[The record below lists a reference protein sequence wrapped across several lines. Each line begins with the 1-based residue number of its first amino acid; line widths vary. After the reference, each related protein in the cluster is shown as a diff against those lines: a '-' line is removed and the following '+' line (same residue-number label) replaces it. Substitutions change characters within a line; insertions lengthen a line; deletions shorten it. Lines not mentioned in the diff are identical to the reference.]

1 MLVREVKHKRASAI
15 ITAVILLLFV
25 FVICNFGMQYLDPPE
40 EYGLVV
46 NVGSSEVGNR
56 MPVQK
61 KNKKNS
67 TSNLVQN
74 KALVKDEVVEA
85 PKEVP
90 REVPKESLLTD
101 DTVKEVPTVEK
112 ETEDEEPLVAEI
124 VQKKKVT
131 QPKVAKATQDAL
143 RSLLEGASATE
154 SSDEEGGI
162 DNPGVKGSDKG
173 DATSLES
180 QGNSANGFN
189 MNYNLAGRKV
199 LSTPKEQPNCQEE
212 GRVVVRVQVDNNGNV
227 IAALAGVKGTTNS
240 APCLL
245 KPAKEAALRTQ
256 WNADLA
262 APSKQVGTIIYTF
275 SLIK

>member
-15 ITAVILLLFV
+15 ITAVILLLLV
-25 FVICNFGMQYLDPPE
+25 FVICNFGMRYLDPPE
-40 EYGLVV
+40 EYGLAV

-56 MPVQK
+56 MPVQ

-74 KALVKDEVVEA
+74 KALVKDEVVEV
-85 PKEVP
+85 PKEAP
-90 REVPKESLLTD
+90 REVPKESFLTD
-101 DTVKEVPTVEK
+101 ETVKEVPIVEK
-112 ETEDEEPLVAEI
+112 ETEEEEPMVAEI
-124 VQKKKVT
+124 VQKKKIT
-131 QPKVAKATQDAL
+131 PPKVAKATQDAL

-162 DNPGVKGSDKG
+162 DNPGIKGSDKG

-180 QGNSANGFN
+180 QGNSATGFN

-199 LSTPKEQPNCQEE
+199 LSTPKEQPDCQEE

-227 IAALAGVKGTTNS
+227 VAALAGVKGTTNS

>member
-1 MLVREVKHKRASAI
+1 MVREVKHKRASAI
-15 ITAVILLLFV
+15 ITAVILLLLV
-25 FVICNFGMQYLDPPE
+25 FVICNFGMRYLDPPE
-40 EYGLVV
+40 EYGLAV

-56 MPVQK
+56 MPVQ

-74 KALVKDEVVEA
+74 KALVKEEVVEV

-90 REVPKESLLTD
+90 REVPKESFLTD
-101 DTVKEVPTVEK
+101 ETVKEVPIVEK
-112 ETEDEEPLVAEI
+112 ETEEEEPMVAEI
-124 VQKKKVT
+124 VQKKKIT
-131 QPKVAKATQDAL
+131 PPKVAKATQDAL

-162 DNPGVKGSDKG
+162 DNPGIKGSDKG

-199 LSTPKEQPNCQEE
+199 LSTPKEQPDCQEE

-227 IAALAGVKGTTNS
+227 VAALAGDKGTTNS
-240 APCLL
+240 APCLF
-245 KPAKEAALRTQ
+245 KPAIEAALRTQ

-262 APSKQVGTIIYTF
+262 APSIQEGTIIYTF

>member
-56 MPVQK
+56 MPVQ

-131 QPKVAKATQDAL
+131 PPKVAKATQDAL

-199 LSTPKEQPNCQEE
+199 LSTPKEQPDCQEE

-227 IAALAGVKGTTNS
+227 VAALAGVKGTTNS

-245 KPAKEAALRTQ
+245 KPAKEAALQTQ

>member
-1 MLVREVKHKRASAI
+1 MR
-15 ITAVILLLFV
+15 
-25 FVICNFGMQYLDPPE
+25 YLDPPE

-61 KNKKNS
+61 NKKNS

-74 KALVKDEVVEA
+74 KALVKEEVVEV

-90 REVPKESLLTD
+90 REVPKESFLTD
-101 DTVKEVPTVEK
+101 ETVKEVPIVEK
-112 ETEDEEPLVAEI
+112 ETEEEEPMVAEI
-124 VQKKKVT
+124 VQKKKIT
-131 QPKVAKATQDAL
+131 PPKVAKATQDAL

-162 DNPGVKGSDKG
+162 DNPGIKGSDKG

-180 QGNSANGFN
+180 QGNSATGFN

-199 LSTPKEQPNCQEE
+199 LSTPKEQPDCQEE

-227 IAALAGVKGTTNS
+227 VAALAGVKGTTNS

>member
-1 MLVREVKHKRASAI
+1 MVREVKHKRASAI
-15 ITAVILLLFV
+15 ITAVILLLLV
-25 FVICNFGMQYLDPPE
+25 FVICNFGMRYLDPPE
-40 EYGLVV
+40 EYGLAV

-56 MPVQK
+56 MPVQ

-74 KALVKDEVVEA
+74 KALVKDEVVEV
-85 PKEVP
+85 PKEAP
-90 REVPKESLLTD
+90 REVPKESFLTD
-101 DTVKEVPTVEK
+101 ETVKEVPIVEK
-112 ETEDEEPLVAEI
+112 ETEEEEPMVAEI
-124 VQKKKVT
+124 VQKKKIT
-131 QPKVAKATQDAL
+131 PPKVAKATQDAL

-162 DNPGVKGSDKG
+162 DNPGIKGSDKG

-180 QGNSANGFN
+180 QGNSATGFN

-199 LSTPKEQPNCQEE
+199 LSTPKEQPDCQEE

-227 IAALAGVKGTTNS
+227 VAALAGDKGTTNS
-240 APCLL
+240 APCLK

-262 APSKQVGTIIYTF
+262 APSIQEGTIIYTF

>member
-15 ITAVILLLFV
+15 ITAVILLLFI
-25 FVICNFGMQYLDPPE
+25 FVICNFGMRYLDPPE
-40 EYGLVV
+40 EYGLRV

-61 KNKKNS
+61 NKKNS
-67 TSNLVQN
+67 TSNLVQK
-74 KALVKDEVVEA
+74 KALVKEEVVEA
-85 PKEVP
+85 PKEVL
-90 REVPKESLLTD
+90 REVSKESLLTD
-101 DTVKEVPTVEK
+101 DAVKEVPTVEK
-112 ETEDEEPLVAEI
+112 ETEEEDPMVAEI
-124 VQKKKVT
+124 VQKKKST
-131 QPKVAKATQDAL
+131 PPKVAKATQDAL
-143 RSLLEGASATE
+143 RSLLEGASAAE
-154 SSDEEGGI
+154 SSDEEGGV
-162 DNPGVKGSDKG
+162 DNPGVKGRNKG
-173 DATSLES
+173 DPTSLES
-180 QGNSANGFN
+180 QGNSATGLN

-199 LSTPKEQPNCQEE
+199 LSTPKEQPDCQEE

>member
-15 ITAVILLLFV
+15 ITAVILLLLV
-25 FVICNFGMQYLDPPE
+25 FVICNFGMRYLDPPE
-40 EYGLVV
+40 EYGLAV

-56 MPVQK
+56 MPVQ

-74 KALVKDEVVEA
+74 KALVKEEVVEA
-85 PKEVP
+85 PKEVS

-101 DTVKEVPTVEK
+101 DTVKEVPIVEK
-112 ETEDEEPLVAEI
+112 EMEEEEPMVAEI
-124 VQKKKVT
+124 VQKKKII

-143 RSLLEGASATE
+143 RSLLEGASAAE

-162 DNPGVKGSDKG
+162 NNPGVKGSDKG

-199 LSTPKEQPNCQEE
+199 LSTPKEQPDCQEE

>member
-61 KNKKNS
+61 NKKNS

-85 PKEVP
+85 PKEVS

-101 DTVKEVPTVEK
+101 DTVKEVPIVEK

-199 LSTPKEQPNCQEE
+199 LSTPKEQPDCQEE

-227 IAALAGVKGTTNS
+227 VAALAGVKGTTNS

-245 KPAKEAALRTQ
+245 KPAKEAALQTQ

>member
-1 MLVREVKHKRASAI
+1 LVREVKHKRASAI
-15 ITAVILLLFV
+15 ITAVILLLLV
-25 FVICNFGMQYLDPPE
+25 FVICNFGMRYLDPPE
-40 EYGLVV
+40 EYGLAV

-56 MPVQK
+56 MPVQ

-74 KALVKDEVVEA
+74 KALVKEEVVEV

-90 REVPKESLLTD
+90 REVPKESFLTD
-101 DTVKEVPTVEK
+101 ETVKEVPIVEK
-112 ETEDEEPLVAEI
+112 ETEEEEPMVAEI
-124 VQKKKVT
+124 VQKKKIT
-131 QPKVAKATQDAL
+131 PPKVAKATQDAL

-162 DNPGVKGSDKG
+162 DNPGIKGSDKG

-199 LSTPKEQPNCQEE
+199 LSTPKEQPDCHEE

-240 APCLL
+240 APCLF
-245 KPAKEAALRTQ
+245 KPAIEAALRTQ

-262 APSKQVGTIIYTF
+262 APSIQEGTIIYTF

>member
-15 ITAVILLLFV
+15 ITAVILLLLV
-25 FVICNFGMQYLDPPE
+25 FVICNFGMRYLDPPE

-61 KNKKNS
+61 NKKNS

-74 KALVKDEVVEA
+74 KALVKDEVVEV
-85 PKEVP
+85 PKEVL

-101 DTVKEVPTVEK
+101 DTVKEVLIVEK
-112 ETEDEEPLVAEI
+112 EMEEEEPMVAEI
-124 VQKKKVT
+124 VQKKKII

-143 RSLLEGASATE
+143 RSLLEGASAAE

-162 DNPGVKGSDKG
+162 NNPGVKGSDKG
-173 DATSLES
+173 DATLLES

-199 LSTPKEQPNCQEE
+199 LSTPKEQPDCQEE

>member
-61 KNKKNS
+61 NKKNS

-101 DTVKEVPTVEK
+101 DTVKEVPIVEE
-112 ETEDEEPLVAEI
+112 ETEDEEPMVAEI

-199 LSTPKEQPNCQEE
+199 LSTPKEQPDCQEE

>member
-61 KNKKNS
+61 NKKNS

-101 DTVKEVPTVEK
+101 DTVKEVPIVEK

-124 VQKKKVT
+124 VQKKKIT
-131 QPKVAKATQDAL
+131 QPNVAKATQDAL

-199 LSTPKEQPNCQEE
+199 LSTPKEQPDCQEE

>member
-61 KNKKNS
+61 NKKNS

-85 PKEVP
+85 PKEVS

-101 DTVKEVPTVEK
+101 DTVKEVPIVEK
-112 ETEDEEPLVAEI
+112 ETEDEEPMVAEI
-124 VQKKKVT
+124 VQKKKIT
-131 QPKVAKATQDAL
+131 QPNVAKATQDAL

-173 DATSLES
+173 DATSLDS

-199 LSTPKEQPNCQEE
+199 LSTPKEQPDCQEE

-245 KPAKEAALRTQ
+245 KPAKEAALQTQ

>member
-61 KNKKNS
+61 NKKNS

-101 DTVKEVPTVEK
+101 DTVKEVPIVEK
-112 ETEDEEPLVAEI
+112 ETEDEEPMVAEI
-124 VQKKKVT
+124 VQKKKIT

-199 LSTPKEQPNCQEE
+199 LSTPKEQPDCQEE
-212 GRVVVRVQVDNNGNV
+212 GKVVVRVQVDNNGNV

>member
-15 ITAVILLLFV
+15 ITAVILLLFI
-25 FVICNFGMQYLDPPE
+25 FVICNFGMRYLDPPE
-40 EYGLVV
+40 EYGLAV

-61 KNKKNS
+61 NKKNS
-67 TSNLVQN
+67 TSNLVQK
-74 KALVKDEVVEA
+74 KALVKEEVVEA
-85 PKEVP
+85 PKEVL
-90 REVPKESLLTD
+90 REVSKESLLTD
-101 DTVKEVPTVEK
+101 DAVKEVPTVEK
-112 ETEDEEPLVAEI
+112 ETEEEDPMVAEI
-124 VQKKKVT
+124 VQKKKST
-131 QPKVAKATQDAL
+131 PPKVAKATQDAL

-180 QGNSANGFN
+180 QGNSATGFN

-199 LSTPKEQPNCQEE
+199 LSTPKEQPDCQEE

>member
-15 ITAVILLLFV
+15 ITAVILLLLV
-25 FVICNFGMQYLDPPE
+25 FVICNFGMRYLDPPE
-40 EYGLVV
+40 EYGLAV

-56 MPVQK
+56 MPVQ

-74 KALVKDEVVEA
+74 KALVKEEVVEA
-85 PKEVP
+85 PKEVS

-101 DTVKEVPTVEK
+101 DTVKEVPIVEK
-112 ETEDEEPLVAEI
+112 EMEEEEPMVAEI
-124 VQKKKVT
+124 VQKKKII

-143 RSLLEGASATE
+143 RSLLEGASAAE

-162 DNPGVKGSDKG
+162 NNPGVKGSDKG

-199 LSTPKEQPNCQEE
+199 LSTPKEQPDCQEE

-240 APCLL
+240 SPCLL

>member
-61 KNKKNS
+61 NKKNS

-85 PKEVP
+85 PKEVS

-101 DTVKEVPTVEK
+101 DTVKEVPIVEK
-112 ETEDEEPLVAEI
+112 ETEDEEPMVAEI
-124 VQKKKVT
+124 VQKKKIT
-131 QPKVAKATQDAL
+131 QPNVAKATQDAL

-199 LSTPKEQPNCQEE
+199 LSTPKEQPDCQEE
-212 GRVVVRVQVDNNGNV
+212 GKVVVRVQVDNNGNV

>member
-61 KNKKNS
+61 NKKNS

-85 PKEVP
+85 PKEVS

-101 DTVKEVPTVEK
+101 DTVKEVPIVEK
-112 ETEDEEPLVAEI
+112 ETEDEEPMVAEI
-124 VQKKKVT
+124 VQKKKIT
-131 QPKVAKATQDAL
+131 QPNVAKATQDAL

-180 QGNSANGFN
+180 QGNSATGFN

-199 LSTPKEQPNCQEE
+199 LSTPKEQPDCQEE
-212 GRVVVRVQVDNNGNV
+212 GKVVVRVQVDNNGNV

>member
-61 KNKKNS
+61 NKKNS

-85 PKEVP
+85 PKEVS

-101 DTVKEVPTVEK
+101 DTVKEVPIVEK
-112 ETEDEEPLVAEI
+112 ETEDEEPMVAEI
-124 VQKKKVT
+124 VQKKKIT
-131 QPKVAKATQDAL
+131 QPNVAKATQDAL

-199 LSTPKEQPNCQEE
+199 LSTPKEQPDCQEE

>member
-61 KNKKNS
+61 NKKNS

-101 DTVKEVPTVEK
+101 DTVKEVPIVEK

-124 VQKKKVT
+124 VQKKKIT
-131 QPKVAKATQDAL
+131 QPNVAKATQDAL

-199 LSTPKEQPNCQEE
+199 LSTPKEQPDCQEE
-212 GRVVVRVQVDNNGNV
+212 GKVVVRVQVDNNGNV

>member
-25 FVICNFGMQYLDPPE
+25 FVICNFGMRYLDPPE

-61 KNKKNS
+61 NKKNS

-74 KALVKDEVVEA
+74 KALVKDEVVEV

-90 REVPKESLLTD
+90 REVPKESFLTD
-101 DTVKEVPTVEK
+101 ETVKEVPIVEK
-112 ETEDEEPLVAEI
+112 ETEEEELMVAEI
-124 VQKKKVT
+124 VQKKKIT
-131 QPKVAKATQDAL
+131 PPNVAKATQDAL

-173 DATSLES
+173 DATSLDS
-180 QGNSANGFN
+180 QGNSATGFN

-199 LSTPKEQPNCQEE
+199 LSTPKEQPDCQEE

-227 IAALAGVKGTTNS
+227 VAALAGVKGTTNS
-240 APCLL
+240 APCLK

-262 APSKQVGTIIYTF
+262 APSIQEGTIIYTF

>member
-61 KNKKNS
+61 NKKNS

-85 PKEVP
+85 PKEVS

-101 DTVKEVPTVEK
+101 DTVKEVPIVEK

-199 LSTPKEQPNCQEE
+199 LSTPKEQPDCQEE

-240 APCLL
+240 APCL
-245 KPAKEAALRTQ
+245 KKSAKEAALRTQ

>member
-25 FVICNFGMQYLDPPE
+25 FVICNFGMRYLDPPE
-40 EYGLVV
+40 EYGLAV

-61 KNKKNS
+61 NKKNS
-67 TSNLVQN
+67 TSNLVQK
-74 KALVKDEVVEA
+74 KALVKEEVVEA
-85 PKEVP
+85 PKEVL
-90 REVPKESLLTD
+90 REVSKESLLTD
-101 DTVKEVPTVEK
+101 DTVKEVPIVEK
-112 ETEDEEPLVAEI
+112 ETEEEDPMVAEI
-124 VQKKKVT
+124 VQKKKST
-131 QPKVAKATQDAL
+131 PPKVAKATQDAL

-199 LSTPKEQPNCQEE
+199 LSTPKEQPDCQEE

>member
-1 MLVREVKHKRASAI
+1 MLVREVKHKRVSAI
-15 ITAVILLLFV
+15 ITAVILLLFI
-25 FVICNFGMQYLDPPE
+25 FVICNFGMRYLDPPE
-40 EYGLVV
+40 EYGLAV

-61 KNKKNS
+61 NKKNS
-67 TSNLVQN
+67 TSNLVQK
-74 KALVKDEVVEA
+74 KALVKEEVVEA
-85 PKEVP
+85 PKEVL
-90 REVPKESLLTD
+90 REVSKESLLTD
-101 DTVKEVPTVEK
+101 DAVKEVPTVEK
-112 ETEDEEPLVAEI
+112 ETEEEDPMVAEI
-124 VQKKKVT
+124 VQKKKST
-131 QPKVAKATQDAL
+131 PPKVAKATQDAL

-180 QGNSANGFN
+180 QGNSATGLN

>member
-15 ITAVILLLFV
+15 ITAVILLLLV
-25 FVICNFGMQYLDPPE
+25 FVICNFGMRYLDPPE

-61 KNKKNS
+61 NKKNS

-74 KALVKDEVVEA
+74 KALVKEEVVEA
-85 PKEVP
+85 PKEVS

-101 DTVKEVPTVEK
+101 DTVKEVLIVEK
-112 ETEDEEPLVAEI
+112 EMEEEEPMVAEI
-124 VQKKKVT
+124 VQKKKII

-143 RSLLEGASATE
+143 RSLLEGASAAE

-162 DNPGVKGSDKG
+162 NNPGVKGSDKG
-173 DATSLES
+173 DATLLES

-199 LSTPKEQPNCQEE
+199 LSTPKEQPDCQEE

>member
-61 KNKKNS
+61 NKKNS

-101 DTVKEVPTVEK
+101 DTVKEVPIVEK
-112 ETEDEEPLVAEI
+112 ETEDEEPMVAEI
-124 VQKKKVT
+124 VQKKKIT
-131 QPKVAKATQDAL
+131 QPNVAKATQDAL

-199 LSTPKEQPNCQEE
+199 LSTPKEQPDCQEE

>member
-61 KNKKNS
+61 NKKNS

-85 PKEVP
+85 PKEVS

-101 DTVKEVPTVEK
+101 DTVKEVPIVEK

-180 QGNSANGFN
+180 QGNSATGFN

>member
-61 KNKKNS
+61 NKKNS

-85 PKEVP
+85 PKEVS

-199 LSTPKEQPNCQEE
+199 LSTPKEQPDCQEE
-212 GRVVVRVQVDNNGNV
+212 GKVVVRVQVDNNGNV

>member
-61 KNKKNS
+61 NKKNS

-85 PKEVP
+85 PKEVS

-173 DATSLES
+173 DATSLDS

-199 LSTPKEQPNCQEE
+199 LSTPKEQPDCQEE

-227 IAALAGVKGTTNS
+227 VAALAGVKGTTNS

>member
-15 ITAVILLLFV
+15 ITAVILLLFI
-25 FVICNFGMQYLDPPE
+25 FVICNFGMRYLDPPE
-40 EYGLVV
+40 EYGLAV

-61 KNKKNS
+61 NKKNS
-67 TSNLVQN
+67 TSNLVQK
-74 KALVKDEVVEA
+74 KALVKEEVVEA
-85 PKEVP
+85 PKEVL
-90 REVPKESLLTD
+90 REVSKESLLTD
-101 DTVKEVPTVEK
+101 DAVKEVPTVEK
-112 ETEDEEPLVAEI
+112 ETEEEDPMVAEI
-124 VQKKKVT
+124 VQKKKST
-131 QPKVAKATQDAL
+131 PPKVAKATQDAL

-180 QGNSANGFN
+180 QGNSATGLN

-199 LSTPKEQPNCQEE
+199 LSTPKEQPDCQEE

>member
-56 MPVQK
+56 MPVQ

-199 LSTPKEQPNCQEE
+199 LSTPKEQPDCQEE
-212 GRVVVRVQVDNNGNV
+212 GKVVVRVQVDNNGNV

>member
-1 MLVREVKHKRASAI
+1 MVREVKHKRASAI
-15 ITAVILLLFV
+15 ITAVILLLLV

-40 EYGLVV
+40 EYGLAV

-56 MPVQK
+56 MPVQ

-74 KALVKDEVVEA
+74 KALVKEEVVEV

-199 LSTPKEQPNCQEE
+199 LSTPKEQPDCQEE
-212 GRVVVRVQVDNNGNV
+212 GKVVVRVQVDNNGNV

-245 KPAKEAALRTQ
+245 KPAKEAALQTQ

>member
-61 KNKKNS
+61 NKKNS

-101 DTVKEVPTVEK
+101 DTVKEVPIVEK
-112 ETEDEEPLVAEI
+112 ETEDEEPMVAEI
-124 VQKKKVT
+124 VQKKKIT
-131 QPKVAKATQDAL
+131 QPNVAKATQDAL

-199 LSTPKEQPNCQEE
+199 LSTPKEQPDCQEE
-212 GRVVVRVQVDNNGNV
+212 GKVVVRVQVDNNGNV

>member
-15 ITAVILLLFV
+15 ITAVILLLLV

-61 KNKKNS
+61 NKKNS

-85 PKEVP
+85 PKEVS

-101 DTVKEVPTVEK
+101 DTVKEVPIVEK
-112 ETEDEEPLVAEI
+112 ETEDEEPMVAEI
-124 VQKKKVT
+124 VQKKKIT
-131 QPKVAKATQDAL
+131 QPNVAKATQDAL

-180 QGNSANGFN
+180 QGNSATGFN

-199 LSTPKEQPNCQEE
+199 LSTPKEQPDCQEE

>member
-61 KNKKNS
+61 NKKNS

-85 PKEVP
+85 PKEVS

-101 DTVKEVPTVEK
+101 DTVKEVPIVEK
-112 ETEDEEPLVAEI
+112 ETEDEEPMVAEI
-124 VQKKKVT
+124 VQKKKIT
-131 QPKVAKATQDAL
+131 QPNVAKATQDAL

-180 QGNSANGFN
+180 QGNSATGFN

-199 LSTPKEQPNCQEE
+199 LSTPKEQPDCQEE

>member
-15 ITAVILLLFV
+15 ITAVILLLLV
-25 FVICNFGMQYLDPPE
+25 FVICNFGMRYVDPPE
-40 EYGLVV
+40 EYGLAV

-56 MPVQK
+56 MPVQ

-74 KALVKDEVVEA
+74 KALVKEEVVEV

-90 REVPKESLLTD
+90 REVPKESFLTD
-101 DTVKEVPTVEK
+101 ETVKEVPIVEK
-112 ETEDEEPLVAEI
+112 ETEEEEPMVAEI
-124 VQKKKVT
+124 VQKKKIT
-131 QPKVAKATQDAL
+131 PPKVAKATQDAL
-143 RSLLEGASATE
+143 RSLLEGASAAE
-154 SSDEEGGI
+154 SSDEEGGV
-162 DNPGVKGSDKG
+162 DNPGVKGSNKG

-180 QGNSANGFN
+180 QGNSATGFN

-199 LSTPKEQPNCQEE
+199 LSTPKEQPDCQEE

-227 IAALAGVKGTTNS
+227 VAALAGVKGTTNS

-262 APSKQVGTIIYTF
+262 APSIQEGTIIYTF

>member
-1 MLVREVKHKRASAI
+1 MR
-15 ITAVILLLFV
+15 
-25 FVICNFGMQYLDPPE
+25 YLDPPE
-40 EYGLVV
+40 EYGLAV

-56 MPVQK
+56 MPVQ

-74 KALVKDEVVEA
+74 KALVKDEVVEV
-85 PKEVP
+85 PKEAP
-90 REVPKESLLTD
+90 REVPKESFLTD
-101 DTVKEVPTVEK
+101 ETVKEVPIVEK
-112 ETEDEEPLVAEI
+112 ETEEEEPMVAEI
-124 VQKKKVT
+124 VQKKKIT
-131 QPKVAKATQDAL
+131 PPKVAKATQDAL
-143 RSLLEGASATE
+143 RSLLEGASAAE
-154 SSDEEGGI
+154 SSDEEGGV
-162 DNPGVKGSDKG
+162 DNPGVKGSNKG

-180 QGNSANGFN
+180 QGNSATGFN

-199 LSTPKEQPNCQEE
+199 LSTPKEQPDCQEE

-227 IAALAGVKGTTNS
+227 VAALAGVKGTTNS

>member
-1 MLVREVKHKRASAI
+1 MVREVKHKRASAI
-15 ITAVILLLFV
+15 ITAVILLLLV
-25 FVICNFGMQYLDPPE
+25 FVICNFGMRYLDPPE
-40 EYGLVV
+40 EYGLAV

-56 MPVQK
+56 MPVQ

-74 KALVKDEVVEA
+74 KALVKDEVFEV

-90 REVPKESLLTD
+90 REVPKESFLTD
-101 DTVKEVPTVEK
+101 ETVKEVPIVEK
-112 ETEDEEPLVAEI
+112 ETEEEEPMVAEI
-124 VQKKKVT
+124 VQKKKIT
-131 QPKVAKATQDAL
+131 PPKVAKATQDAL
-143 RSLLEGASATE
+143 RSLLEGASAAE
-154 SSDEEGGI
+154 SSDEEGGV
-162 DNPGVKGSDKG
+162 DNPGVKGSNKG

-180 QGNSANGFN
+180 QGNSATGFN

-199 LSTPKEQPNCQEE
+199 LSTPKEQPDCQEE
-212 GRVVVRVQVDNNGNV
+212 GRVVVRVQVDTNGNV
-227 IAALAGVKGTTNS
+227 VAALAGVKGTTNS

-262 APSKQVGTIIYTF
+262 APSIQEGTIIYTF

>member
-15 ITAVILLLFV
+15 ITAVILLLFI
-25 FVICNFGMQYLDPPE
+25 FVICNFGMRYLDPPE
-40 EYGLVV
+40 EYGLAV

-61 KNKKNS
+61 NKKNS
-67 TSNLVQN
+67 TSNLVQK
-74 KALVKDEVVEA
+74 KALVKEEVVEA
-85 PKEVP
+85 PKEVL
-90 REVPKESLLTD
+90 REVSKESLLTD
-101 DTVKEVPTVEK
+101 DAVKEVPTVEK
-112 ETEDEEPLVAEI
+112 ETEEEDPMVAEI
-124 VQKKKVT
+124 VQKKKST
-131 QPKVAKATQDAL
+131 PPKVAKATQDAL

-180 QGNSANGFN
+180 QGNSATGFN

-227 IAALAGVKGTTNS
+227 IAALAGIKGTTNS
-240 APCLL
+240 APCLK